1 MTFMGPKWL
10 EWAQNL
16 QAIAQAGLTYTEG
29 QYDRERYK
37 AVQRIAAEI
46 LAGHTDASAER
57 IADLL
62 AQESGYATPK
72 IDVRG
77 VVFQDE
83 AILLVKE
90 RADGLWTLPGGW
102 ADVNESPRQN
112 VEKEIWEESG
122 YRATAVK
129 LLAVY
134 DRNQHPHP
142 PIPWH
147 TYKLFFLCQLNGG
160 SPTHSLETNGVG
172 FFREDDLPPLSLSR
186 VTPDQ
191 IARLFDHA
199 RHPDWPTDFD

>member
-1 MTFMGPKWL
+1 MQPKWL
-10 EWAQNL
+10 KWAQNL

-29 QYDRERYK
+29 PYDRERYK

-46 LAGHTDASAER
+46 LAGYTDASTDR
-57 IADLL
+57 IAGLL

-77 VVFQDE
+77 VVLQDE

-102 ADVNESPRQN
+102 ADVNESPREN

-160 SPTHSLETNGVG
+160 APAHSLETNGVG
-172 FFREDDLPPLSLSR
+172 FFCEDDLPPLSLSR
-186 VTPDQ
+186 VTPEQ

-199 RHPDWPTDFD
+199 RHPEWPADFD

>member
-1 MTFMGPKWL
+1 MQPKWL

-29 QYDRERYK
+29 PYDRERYK
-37 AVQRIAAEI
+37 AIQRIAAEI
-46 LAGHTDASAER
+46 LASHTSASAER

-77 VVFQDE
+77 VVFQDNTV
-83 AILLVKE
+83 LLVKE

-102 ADVNESPRQN
+102 ADLNESPREN

-122 YRATAVK
+122 YEATAVK

-134 DRNQHPHP
+134 DRNKHPHP

-160 SPTHSLETNGVG
+160 APAHSLETNGVG
-172 FFREDDLPPLSLSR
+172 FFCEDDLPPLSLSR
-186 VTPDQ
+186 VTPEQ

-199 RHPDWPTDFD
+199 RHPEWPADFD

>member
-1 MTFMGPKWL
+1 MQPKWL

-29 QYDRERYK
+29 AYDRERYK
-37 AVQRIAAEI
+37 AIQRIAAEI
-46 LAGHTDASAER
+46 LAGHTDASVDK

-77 VVFQDE
+77 VIFQDN

-102 ADVNESPRQN
+102 ADVNESPSQC

-147 TYKLFFLCQLNGG
+147 TYKLFFLCRLDGG
-160 SPTHSLETNGVG
+160 TPIHTLETNGVG
-172 FFREDDLPPLSLSR
+172 FFREDDLPPLSVSR
-186 VTPDQ
+186 VTTGQ
-191 IARLFDHA
+191 IERMFDHYC
-199 RHPDWPTDFD
+199 HPDWPTDFD

>member
-1 MTFMGPKWL
+1 MRPKWL
-10 EWAQNL
+10 EWAQKL

-29 QYDRERYK
+29 PFDRERYQ
-37 AVQRIAAEI
+37 AIQRVAAEI
-46 LAGHTDASAER
+46 LAGHIDTSADR

-77 VVFQDE
+77 VVFRDE
-83 AILLVKE
+83 AVLLVKE

-102 ADVNESPRQN
+102 ADVNESPRQC

-134 DRNQHPHP
+134 DRNKHPHP

-147 TYKLFFLCQLNGG
+147 TYKLFFLCHLTGG
-160 SPTHSLETNGVG
+160 APAHSLETNGVG
-172 FFREDDLPPLSLSR
+172 FFREDDLPPLSVSR
-186 VTPDQ
+186 VTRSQ
-191 IARLFDHA
+191 IGRMFDHA
-199 RHPDWPTDFD
+199 RHSDWPTDFD

>member
-1 MTFMGPKWL
+1 MQPKWL

-29 QYDRERYK
+29 PYDRERYT

-46 LAGHTDASAER
+46 LAGYTDASTDR
-57 IADLL
+57 IAGLL

-77 VVFQDE
+77 VVFRDE

-160 SPTHSLETNGVG
+160 APAHSLETNGVG
-172 FFREDDLPPLSLSR
+172 FFREDDLPPLSVSR
-186 VTPDQ
+186 ITTAQ
-191 IARLFDHA
+191 IARMFDHY
-199 RHPDWPTDFD
+199 RHPDWPADFD

>member
-1 MTFMGPKWL
+1 MQPKWL

-29 QYDRERYK
+29 PYDRERYK
-37 AVQRIAAEI
+37 AIQRIAAEI
-46 LAGHTDASAER
+46 LAGHTDTSSDR
-57 IADLL
+57 VADLL

-77 VVFQDE
+77 VVFQDN
-83 AILLVKE
+83 AVLLVKE

-102 ADVNESPRQN
+102 ADVNESPRQC

-122 YRATAVK
+122 YAATAVK

-134 DRNQHPHP
+134 DRNHHPHP

-147 TYKLFFLCQLNGG
+147 TYKLFFLCRLDGG
-160 SPTHSLETNGVG
+160 APTHSLETNGVG
-172 FFREDDLPPLSLSR
+172 FFHEDNLPPLSISR
-186 VTPDQ
+186 ITPEQ
-191 IARLFDHA
+191 IARMFDYA
-199 RHPDWPTDFD
+199 RHPDWPADFD

>member
-1 MTFMGPKWL
+1 MELRWL
-10 EWAQNL
+10 KWAQNL
-16 QAIAQAGLTYTEG
+16 QAIAQAGLTYSDG
-29 QYDRERYK
+29 AYDIERYK
-37 AVQRIAAEI
+37 AIQRIAAEI
-46 LAGHTDASAER
+46 LAGHTDAGADK
-57 IADLL
+57 IAGLL

-77 VVFQDE
+77 VIFQDD

-102 ADVNESPRQN
+102 ADVNESPRHC
-112 VEKEIWEESG
+112 VEKEVWEESG
-122 YRATAVK
+122 YEVTAVK

-147 TYKLFFLCQLNGG
+147 TYKLFFLCRLDGG
-160 SPTHSLETNGVG
+160 TPTHTLETNGVG
-172 FFREDDLPPLSLSR
+172 FFPEGNLPPLSVSR
-186 VTPDQ
+186 VTTGQ
-191 IARLFDHA
+191 ISRMFDHY